1 MNGLKSV
8 PEVSDCLEG
17 MNFNSHNAY
26 AKFPSKCLAG
36 MCTFLSHWQ
45 ELTVGIKCYFSIRW
59 LCCVIAE
66 KKILLVYKYVLFSL
80 IEKAKYVHFRTFW
93 KCIKVQKL
101 KKKSSIILLLED
113 SLYLPADSHIPG
125 LLSIN
130 MCVYSHIQPHV
141 PLSGFLQN
149 WNHCIYCYANFWF
162 KKCHENFVKS

>member
-101 KKKSSIILLLED
+101 KKKIIYNPIIGRQPLFTSWQPHPRIAFYQYVCLFTHTTTCAFIWLLTKLESLYILL
-113 SLYLPADSHIPG
+113 
-125 LLSIN
+125 
-130 MCVYSHIQPHV
+130 CK
-141 PLSGFLQN
+141 FL
-149 WNHCIYCYANFWF
+149 I
-162 KKCHENFVKS
+162 